1 MSQVSDAHFM
11 TLSAVMS
18 GVKDIRATVQEAQQ
32 IRAQSGR
39 DSVLFVDEVHRFNKS
54 QQDAF
59 LPYIED
65 GTFIFVGATTEN
77 PAFELNNSLMSRS
90 RVYVLKSLSEA
101 ELASLLQQAVT
112 DEERGLGKLNI
123 DIQDPQRKLLLQ
135 AADGDARRL
144 LNLLEIATDL
154 AEIIND
160 RLIIDNG
167 VLEQVLQTSPK
178 RFDKGG
184 DIFYDQISAFH
195 KSVRGSDPSGALY
208 WLARMIDAGCDPL
221 YIARRLLAIAS
232 EDIGNADP
240 KAIGLLLMQRFIVL
254 VRLRAMLLTRPSKRP

>member
-112 DEERGLGKLNI
+112 DETFTASSRWRCPPI
-123 DIQDPQRKLLLQ
+123 TQF
-135 AADGDARRL
+135 AR
-144 LNLLEIATDL
+144 NC
-154 AEIIND
+154 
-160 RLIIDNG
+160 
-167 VLEQVLQTSPK
+167 
-178 RFDKGG
+178 
-184 DIFYDQISAFH
+184 H
-195 KSVRGSDPSGALY
+195 
-208 WLARMIDAGCDPL
+208 
-221 YIARRLLAIAS
+221 
-232 EDIGNADP
+232 
-240 KAIGLLLMQRFIVL
+240 
-254 VRLRAMLLTRPSKRP
+254 